1 MLSKPTAMF
10 TMEDVANMLLE
21 IEDIKA
27 FNNKCT
33 NKAQMQDYVFLS
45 MLAYKTYI
53 AICKQEGLFVSNLV
67 RYEHCQLDLAIL
79 RHWYE
84 AQYEIDVVEL
94 NADWLAEPY
103 EDGYWQAEEQLLR
116 KLHDDNGNGDVQ

>member
-1 MLSKPTAMF
+1 MSNNVMF

-53 AICKQEGLFVSNLV
+53 SICKREGLFISNYV
-67 RYEHCQLDLAIL
+67 RYEHCQNELAAL
-79 RHWYE
+79 RTWFSNE
-84 AQYEIDVVEL
+84 SGMCKTGGA
-94 NADWLAEPY
+94 
-103 EDGYWQAEEQLLR
+103 
-116 KLHDDNGNGDVQ
+116 K